1 MQSNKLVDAI
11 IEGIE
16 EKKGE
21 DIVVVDLDGVEGAI
35 CRFFVICTGNS
46 TMQVDAISDSVE
58 EFARKQAGEKP
69 VRVAGRENSQ
79 WVAMDYTDVMVHIFL
94 PETRDYYR
102 IEDLW
107 QDAEIFD
114 ETEETED

>member
-11 IEGIE
+11 VEGIE

-21 DIVVVDLDGVEGAI
+21 DIVVVDLKGVESSI
-35 CRFFVICTGNS
+35 CQYFVICTGNS
-46 TMQVDAISDSVE
+46 TMQIDAICDSVE

-69 VRVAGRENSQ
+69 VRIAGRENSQ
-79 WVAMDYTDVMVHIFL
+79 WVAMDYTDVIVHIFL
-94 PETRDYYR
+94 PEVRDYYK

-107 QDAEIFD
+107 QDAEIF
-114 ETEETED
+114 EEGESE

>member
-11 IEGIE
+11 VEGIE

-21 DIVVVDLDGVEGAI
+21 DIVVVDLKGVESSI
-35 CRFFVICTGNS
+35 CQYFVICTGNS
-46 TMQVDAISDSVE
+46 TMQIDAICGSVE

-69 VRVAGRENSQ
+69 VRIAGRENSQ
-79 WVAMDYTDVMVHIFL
+79 WVAMDYTDVIVHIFL
-94 PETRDYYR
+94 PEVRDYYK

-107 QDAEIFD
+107 QDAEIF
-114 ETEETED
+114 EEGESE

>member
-11 IEGIE
+11 VEGIE

-21 DIVVVDLDGVEGAI
+21 DIVVADLDGVEGAI
-35 CRFFVICTGNS
+35 CKFFVICTGNS
-46 TMQVDAISDSVE
+46 PMQIDAICDSVE

-69 VRVAGRENSQ
+69 MRIAGKENSQ
-79 WVAMDYTDVMVHIFL
+79 WVAMDYGDVMVHIFL
-94 PETRDYYR
+94 PETREYYR
-102 IEDLW
+102 LEDLW

-114 ETEETED
+114 EAE

>member
-11 IEGIE
+11 VEGIE

-21 DIVVVDLDGVEGAI
+21 DIVVIDLDGVEGAI
-35 CRFFVICTGNS
+35 CHFFVICSGNS
-46 TMQVDAISDSVE
+46 PTQIAAICDSVE

-69 VRVAGRENSQ
+69 VKIVGRENSQ

-94 PETRDYYR
+94 PDVRDYYR
-102 IEDLW
+102 LEELW
-107 QDAEIFD
+107 QAAEIFL
-114 ETEETED
+114 EEEK